1 MDGIMWVRASHMGLV
16 VRWLSTNVE
25 IMLLMSAVKCS
36 FVSEL
41 PHSVQFPVRS
51 GF

>member
-1 MDGIMWVRASHMGLV
+1 MDGIMWVRASHMGMV
-16 VRWLSTNVE
+16 VRWLSNVE

-41 PHSVQFPVRS
+41 LLSVQFPVLS